1 MTGLPAGKQTIILG
15 QTVVKFDT
23 PQFLIDEANGI
34 YDRRKEKELPP
45 TNKFLAGKIKNEH
58 TLYHNELNNADK
70 NFNFMSTKALDWFQA
85 RFQEYLKMVEKKSV
99 TIRLSSIWVNEMY
112 ANEYNPVHQHLSKYS
127 SVGLSSVMML
137 KFPSTYG
144 EEYSREDDPMNGQL
158 QFISSGGG
166 QFAHTDYRPPAKIGD
181 FYVFPYDMRHC
192 VYPFNTTDEH
202 RRTLAA
208 NVDVFYQPT
217 PVKT

>member
-23 PQFLIDEANGI
+23 PQFLLDEANGI
-34 YDRRKEKELPP
+34 YDHRKEKELPP

-85 RFQEYLKMVEKKSV
+85 RFQEYLKMVEKKPV

-166 QFAHTDYRPPAKIGD
+166 QFAHTDYRPPTKIGD
-181 FYVFPYDMRHC
+181 FFIFPYDMRHC

-208 NVDVFYQPT
+208 NVDVFYSPQEI
-217 PVKT
+217 KT

>member
-1 MTGLPAGKQTIILG
+1 MTRAVNVLG
-15 QTVVKFDT
+15 QAIIKYDT
-23 PQFLIDEANGI
+23 PQHILDEINKI
-34 YDRRKEKELPP
+34 YEERGVRELPA

-58 TLYHNELNNADK
+58 TLYHNEVNNAGK
-70 NFNFMSTKALDWFQA
+70 NFNFMSTKALDWFQG
-85 RFQEYLKMVEKKSV
+85 RFQAYLKRVEKKSIV
-99 TIRLSSIWVNEMY
+99 IRLASVWVNEMY

-127 SVGLSSVMML
+127 AVGLSSVMML

-166 QFAHTDYRPPAKIGD
+166 QFAHTDYRPPTKIGD
-181 FYVFPYDMRHC
+181 FFVFPYDMRHC
-192 VYPFNTTDEH
+192 VYPFNTTKEH

-208 NVDVFYQPT
+208 NVDVFYSPQ
-217 PVKT
+217 K

>member
-1 MTGLPAGKQTIILG
+1 
-15 QTVVKFDT
+15 
-23 PQFLIDEANGI
+23 
-34 YDRRKEKELPP
+34 
-45 TNKFLAGKIKNEH
+45 
-58 TLYHNELNNADK
+58 
-70 NFNFMSTKALDWFQA
+70 MSTKALDWFQS
-85 RFQEYLKMVEKKSV
+85 RFQEYLKRVEKKPI

-127 SVGLSSVMML
+127 AVGLSSVMMM
-137 KFPSTYG
+137 KFPSTYV

-166 QFAHTDYRPPAKIGD
+166 QFSFTDYRPPAKIGD
-181 FYVFPYDMRHC
+181 FFVFPYDMRHC